1 MFSKPE
7 NVIQNH
13 EKLKKK
19 QSADRKLFKF
29 IQLTFQAFDIGLKTY
44 LFIFS

>member
-13 EKLKKK
+13 ERLKKK
-19 QSADRKLFKF
+19 LIADMKLFKC
-29 IQLTFQAFDIGLKTY
+29 IQLNFHAFDIRLKTY
-44 LFIFS
+44 LVIFS